1 MNLLL
6 RPLLALPANVLNGVV
21 VSLGIILAYLLAHS
35 LAGPLAALSAS
46 AGAVYASLADQPNA
60 TSRTWRR
67 VLLAGV
73 IGTSVSALV
82 AVLREQVIALGAVVV
97 GIGLLS
103 GLAQAW
109 GPRVGPLSFVGIM
122 AFVFTYAA
130 HPAQDAEEVLRRIA
144 WVAAGALLYL
154 AWATSLCAL
163 LQRRY
168 RTLILAEVLR
178 ALSRL
183 LRVRAEGLSSTALQ
197 LDASARLQG
206 FVAQETQLDER
217 MQSARDLLFAAAASE
232 RAHLQTA
239 LLMRAVEFRDGL
251 LLSQLDL
258 DLLGH
263 DAAAA
268 AAWRSLAAS
277 YRAMA
282 DQLDALRRRISLGVP
297 LTDRTDPGA
306 ALRSLDP
313 AALFGDDGRRS
324 TLLIAVVDRTGHM
337 LDDLARMQVLLRGED
352 APRQFDRTDLRLFV
366 TAETWPLSAL
376 RPHFRLGSPVM
387 RHALRSSVALGVA
400 YAIGVLLP
408 WAAHPHWMVLSVAV
422 VLRGTLDQTL
432 ARRNLRVAGTA
443 VGCGI
448 VLGLSFV
455 ATPWLSTAVFLAA
468 TGIAHAFALTAYFV
482 TAAAATVM
490 ALLQAHL
497 VNPDHGFAVAER
509 LADTLLGA
517 ALAWAACYLL
527 PTWERRTLP
536 VTLKRLIGAF
546 DELAAQAVRLP
557 DSKGSEMAVR
567 IARRAVYEAL
577 ASLAGAAQRS
587 RAEPRSARIPM
598 ATYAAVLAHSYAL
611 MSHLASVRVLL
622 ARRLDRLEPRQTQQ
636 VLEQAAQ
643 DIRGRLRSVTGPE
656 RDAGGGGTL
665 AAGTSEREVP
675 ENPPAEALL
684 PWLQRRLYLAVDSA
698 SRLSDAADDLERAT
712 RQ

>member
-6 RPLLALPANVLNGVV
+6 RPLLALPANVLNGAV
-21 VSLGIILAYLLAHS
+21 VSLGITLAYLLSHS
-35 LAGPLAALSAS
+35 LGGLEAALSAS

-67 VLLAGV
+67 VLLAGL
-73 IGTSVSALV
+73 IGTSVSTLV
-82 AVLREQVIALGAVVV
+82 AILREQVIALGAVVV
-97 GIGLLS
+97 GIGFLS

-130 HPAQDAEEVLRRIA
+130 HPAQDAAEVWGRVG

-168 RTLILAEVLR
+168 RTLILAQVLR

-183 LRVRAEGLSSTALQ
+183 LRVRAEGLSSTALEV
-197 LDASARLQG
+197 DASARLRG
-206 FVAQETQLDER
+206 FVAQETQLDEQ
-217 MQSARDLLFAAAASE
+217 MQAARDLLFAAAASE

-258 DLLGH
+258 DLLGN

-268 AAWRSLAAS
+268 EAWSSLAAS
-277 YRAMA
+277 YCAMA
-282 DQLDALRRRISLGVP
+282 DQLDALRRRISLG
-297 LTDRTDPGA
+297 LALGDRADPGA

-313 AALFGDDGRRS
+313 SRLFGDDGRRRR
-324 TLLIAVVDRTGHM
+324 LLAAVVDRTGHM

-352 APRQFDRTDLRLFV
+352 APRQFDRSDLRLFV
-366 TAETWPLSAL
+366 TAEAWPLSVL
-376 RPHFRLGSPVM
+376 RPHFQLGSPVM

-443 VGCGI
+443 VGCCI

-455 ATPWLSTAVFLAA
+455 ATPWLSTSVFLAA
-468 TGIAHAFALTAYFV
+468 TGIAHAFAVSAYFV
-482 TAAAATVM
+482 TATAATVM

-509 LADTLLGA
+509 LADTLMGA

-557 DSKGSEMAVR
+557 DSKGSELAVR
-567 IARRAVYEAL
+567 IARRSVYEAL
-577 ASLAGAAQRS
+577 AGLAGAAQRS

-598 ATYAAVLAHSYAL
+598 TAYAAVLAYSYAL

-622 ARRLDRLEPRQTQQ
+622 ARRLDRLEPEETRPL
-636 VLEQAAQ
+636 LEQAAQ
-643 DIRGRLRSVTGPE
+643 DIRGRLLPMPRADPDSGVEGALD
-656 RDAGGGGTL
+656 RGT
-665 AAGTSEREVP
+665 AEREVP
-675 ENPPAEALL
+675 ESPPAEALM
-684 PWLQRRLYLAVDSA
+684 PWLQRRLLLAVDSA
-698 SRLSDAADDLERAT
+698 TQLSGAADDLQRAT
-712 RQ
+712 RR